1 MARTSPHAILRQL
14 NAPNPSKL
22 PPLLHQK
29 TTRTQQIPHRKA
41 NKPRQQLGPRL
52 QTLNL
57 TEPLLPV
64 LDRLLQEHQKRV
76 FRLQVQGVQI
86 EQQEELNPRAD

>member
-1 MARTSPHAILRQL
+1 MERASPHAILRQL
-14 NAPNPSKL
+14 NAPNSTKL

-29 TTRTQQIPHRKA
+29 IKRTQQITHRKA
-41 NKPRQQLGPRL
+41 DQPRQQLGPRL

-64 LDRLLQEHQKRV
+64 LDRLLQEHQKRI
-76 FRLQVQGVQI
+76 FRLEVQRVQVK
-86 EQQEELNPRAD
+86 QQEELDP